1 MRGFLQIFW
10 SEQTSPY
17 CGTSWVV
24 VTVFTLQWTRY
35 IAWFHI
41 TDGIKLRGSQDMVIG
56 NQTQGTLLE
65 LPQDTYLHPS
75 QFTCMYCTG
84 GTLVHPWATQYMLS
98 ELCRGTIENI
108 YPVASVQSTVRDC
121 LVILNQF
128 WSVLN
133 YFSQLATANCLN
145 SKEDFPTVLHLPK
158 GEIFTTGITYSGKQ
172 VGQDLLRTTASRCVV
187 W

>member
-35 IAWFHI
+35 IAWFHM
-41 TDGIKLRGSQDMVIG
+41 TDGIRLRGSQDMVIG

-65 LPQDTYLHPS
+65 LPMLWPLSWNHQTPICTLHS
-75 QFTCMYCTG
+75 SHVCTAQVV
-84 GTLVHPWATQYMLS
+84 LNASIVHPWATQYMLS

-108 YPVASVQSTVRDC
+108 YPVALVQSTVRAC
-121 LVILNQF
+121 LMILNQF
-128 WSVLN
+128 WCYEL
-133 YFSQLATANCLN
+133 F
-145 SKEDFPTVLHLPK
+145 
-158 GEIFTTGITYSGKQ
+158 
-172 VGQDLLRTTASRCVV
+172 
-187 W
+187 